1 MARAPTRTAAVP
13 AAVVASLLL
22 ALLAPI
28 DSHQAGDEPPGAGE
42 RAMFAAQPL
51 SVLEG
56 TRAGLEASGAMIAAG
71 DASGA
76 RYAAEFSAGHF
87 AQGMAGLDLAGI
99 PPGDVADVHITL
111 LDLPPLAESGSSAD
125 VDAAVSALDG
135 LGSPPDSDARL
146 AVVEMLTA
154 ADEQYAEASGGN
166 EAAYMISASLFEAAR
181 ALFEA
186 SADESSMLDVEQLS
200 FFADLT
206 EAAESRDSF
215 VKVGTL
221 VGAIQR
227 DLLGTDVL
235 EHDQDALYENI
246 RQLYARLLEAVDAGD
261 YELAEELAIEAYL
274 ENFEYLEP
282 ALEFVD
288 AEFMYKLEI
297 EMREDLRDMIKEGR
311 DPADIRAFLEGT
323 ILPSLDQGQ
332 LKVASVAAAS
342 ASNPAWGAEAAEI
355 EGGPPSLLS
364 AAPARMGQTTG
375 EEQSAVRGEIDFIR
389 DSLGE
394 MLAHYEAGDAKSA
407 YAAARTAYLDSYEH
421 VEVPLRPIAPD
432 FTLEV
437 EYQFAELRNLIKHGA
452 PYDEVRAMAT
462 NIERNLDESERL
474 VTGTGQIAPFIAF
487 SASFAIIFREGL
499 EAVLILGAIMTYL
512 EASRNNRFKPYVH
525 YGVIAAI
532 AATAATWFVAS
543 YLIELSGADRE
554 LIEAIA
560 ALSATAVLFYV
571 SFWILNKIE
580 HKKWM
585 EFVKAKV
592 WQATTTGGVM
602 VFVMLSFFT
611 VYREGFETVLFYQAM
626 FGFAKY
632 MEMYVG
638 LGFLVG
644 MASLLG
650 LYFVMRR
657 LGRRLPLRVLFGL
670 TMGIGAYLS
679 IAFLGNAVRELQVLD
694 IVPYTSMIGTVPRL
708 DINMA
713 TMTGIY
719 PTLETVVAQIALL
732 GVYLAGSAYVLVL
745 RPRRARLIAQMRKS
759 RAGADDDEQ
768 RQQ

>member
-1 MARAPTRTAAVP
+1 MMRAVAPPLAV
-13 AAVVASLLL
+13 AASLLL
-22 ALLAPI
+22 ALLAPAG
-28 DSHQAGDEPPGAGE
+28 SHQADDAPPPGD
-42 RAMFAAQPL
+42 RAMFAAQPM

-56 TRAGLEASGAMIAAG
+56 ARAGLEASGALIASG
-71 DASGA
+71 DTAGA

-87 AQGMAGLDLAGI
+87 AQGMSGLDLAGV
-99 PPGDVADVHITL
+99 PPADVADVHITL
-111 LDLPPLAESGSSAD
+111 LDLPPLAESGSAGD
-125 VDAAVSALDG
+125 VDAALSALGG
-135 LGSPPDSDARL
+135 LGSPESDARL
-146 AVVEMLTA
+146 AVVELLTA
-154 ADEQYAEASGGN
+154 ADEQYAEASGSGN
-166 EAAYMISASLFEAAR
+166 EAAYMISA
-181 ALFEA
+181 ALFERA
-186 SADESSMLDVEQLS
+186 RAIFEGSADESSMLDVEQLS

-206 EAAESRDSF
+206 EAAESRGSF

-246 RQLYARLLEAVDAGD
+246 RRLYAQLLEAVDAGD

-311 DPADIRAFLEGT
+311 DPEDIRAFLEGT
-323 ILPSLDQGQ
+323 ILPSLNQGQ
-332 LKVASVAAAS
+332 LKVAAVAAAS

-355 EGGPPSLLS
+355 EGGTQS
-364 AAPARMGQTTG
+364 APARMGQTTG
-375 EEQSAVRGEIDFIR
+375 EEQSAVRDEIDFIR
-389 DSLGE
+389 DSLDE
-394 MLAHYEAGDAKSA
+394 MLAHYEAGDTKSA

-632 MEMYVG
+632 MELYVG
-638 LGFLVG
+638 LGFLIG

-745 RPRRARLIAQMRKS
+745 RPRRARMIAQMRKS
-759 RAGADDDEQ
+759 RAGADGDG

>member
-1 MARAPTRTAAVP
+1 VVSAVSRAVAAP
-13 AAVVASLLL
+13 AAVAAALLV
-22 ALLAPI
+22 LLAPAA
-28 DSHQAGDEPPGAGE
+28 SYQADAPPEG
-42 RAMFAAQPL
+42 RAIFAAQPL

-56 TRAGLEASGAMIAAG
+56 ARSGLEAAAAMIAAG
-71 DASGA
+71 DAAGA

-87 AQGMAGLDLAGI
+87 AQGMAGLDLAGV
-99 PPGDVADVHITL
+99 PPGDVADVHIAL
-111 LDLPPLAESGSSAD
+111 LDLPALAESSSSGD
-125 VDAAVSALDG
+125 VEAALSALDG
-135 LGSPPDSDARL
+135 LGSPESDARL
-146 AVVEMLTA
+146 AVVELLTA
-154 ADEQYAEASGGN
+154 ADEQYAEAAGGN
-166 EAAYMISASLFEAAR
+166 EAAYAISVSLFGKAR
-181 ALFEA
+181 SIFEG

-200 FFADLT
+200 FFADLA

-246 RQLYARLLEAVDAGD
+246 RQLYGRLLDAVDAGD

-311 DPADIRAFLEGT
+311 DPADIRGFLEGT
-323 ILPSLDQGQ
+323 IIPSLNQGQ
-332 LKVASVAAAS
+332 LKVSAAAAAS
-342 ASNPAWGAEAAEI
+342 SSNPAWGAEAAEL
-355 EGGPPSLLS
+355 EGPS
-364 AAPARMGQTTG
+364 AASRMGQTTS
-375 EEQSAVRGEIDFIR
+375 EEQSAVRDEIDFIR
-389 DSLGE
+389 DSLDE
-394 MLAHYEAGDAKSA
+394 MLAHYEAGDTKSA

-452 PYDEVRAMAT
+452 PYDEVREMAT

-512 EASRNNRFKPYVH
+512 EASRNGRFKAYVH

-543 YLIELSGADRE
+543 YLIEISGADRE

-632 MEMYVG
+632 MEAYVG

-644 MASLLG
+644 MASLLA

-719 PTLETVVAQIALL
+719 PTLETVVAQVVLL

-745 RPRRARLIAQMRKS
+745 RPRRARMIAQMRKS
-759 RAGADDDEQ
+759 RAGAGGDGQ
-768 RQQ
+768 

>member
-1 MARAPTRTAAVP
+1 MVSAVSRAVAAP
-13 AAVVASLLL
+13 AAVAAALLV
-22 ALLAPI
+22 LLAPAA
-28 DSHQAGDEPPGAGE
+28 SYQADAPPDG
-42 RAMFAAQPL
+42 RAIFAAQPL

-56 TRAGLEASGAMIAAG
+56 ARSGLEAAGAMIAAG
-71 DASGA
+71 DAAGA

-87 AQGMAGLDLAGI
+87 AQGMAGLDLAGV
-99 PPGDVADVHITL
+99 PPGDVADVHIAL
-111 LDLPPLAESGSSAD
+111 LDLPTLAESSSSGD
-125 VDAAVSALDG
+125 VEAALSALDG
-135 LGSPPDSDARL
+135 LGSPESDARL
-146 AVVEMLTA
+146 AVVELLTA
-154 ADEQYAEASGGN
+154 ADEQYAEAAGGN
-166 EAAYMISASLFEAAR
+166 EAAYAISVSLFGKAR
-181 ALFEA
+181 SIFEG

-200 FFADLT
+200 FFADLA

-246 RQLYARLLEAVDAGD
+246 RQLYGRLLDAVDAGD

-311 DPADIRAFLEGT
+311 DPADIRRFLEGT
-323 ILPSLDQGQ
+323 IIPSLNQGQ
-332 LKVASVAAAS
+332 LKVSAAAAAS
-342 ASNPAWGAEAAEI
+342 SSNPAWGAEAAEL
-355 EGGPPSLLS
+355 EGPS
-364 AAPARMGQTTG
+364 AASRMGQTTS
-375 EEQSAVRGEIDFIR
+375 EEQSAVRDEIDFIR
-389 DSLGE
+389 DSLDE
-394 MLAHYEAGDAKSA
+394 MLAHYEAGDTKSA

-452 PYDEVRAMAT
+452 PYDEVREMAT

-512 EASRNNRFKPYVH
+512 EASRNGRFKAYVH

-543 YLIELSGADRE
+543 YLIEISGADRE

-632 MEMYVG
+632 MEAYVG

-719 PTLETVVAQIALL
+719 PTLETVVAQVVLL

-745 RPRRARLIAQMRKS
+745 RPRRARMIAQMRKS
-759 RAGADDDEQ
+759 RAGAGGDGQ
-768 RQQ
+768 